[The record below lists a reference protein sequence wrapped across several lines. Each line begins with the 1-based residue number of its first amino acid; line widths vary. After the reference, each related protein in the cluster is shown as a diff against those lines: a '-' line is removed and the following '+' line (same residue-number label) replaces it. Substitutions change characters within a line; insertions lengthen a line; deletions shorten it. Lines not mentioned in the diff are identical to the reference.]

1 MLGVRQKL
9 AFTTIPVR
17 NSGVDGVLVGG
28 ACVSND
34 GLCDMVKM
42 SVQTLFVDWN
52 VGLEVGRNNKR
63 ILLLLFIFVG

>member
-1 MLGVRQKL
+1 
-9 AFTTIPVR
+9 
-17 NSGVDGVLVGG
+17 
-28 ACVSND
+28 
-34 GLCDMVKM
+34 M